1 MTSGASRWRSTT
13 RVPASDSNTRSRNSA
28 VPSSVEPASRN
39 FTFAQ
44 TSRASWRRLIMPLRY
59 AARANWNALEPSISV
74 LSRSKK
80 AAAFPPPPPST
91 VIALSPVDLDDHG
104 VALAAAR
111 ADGGHA
117 EPSAATAQLVRER
130 HQHARAA
137 RPNRVPEG
145 DRAAVDVHLHG
156 GLGLLRLDGDGHD
169 LLGQPALVCGLHRQL
184 VAAQGELVEVRARE
198 LELLAHLGGLRD
210 HALARERVGEAV
222 VHHGVDRLGVAHS

>member
-74 LSRSKK
+74 LSGPKK

-104 VALAAAR
+104 VTLAAAR

-130 HQHARAA
+130 HQDARAA
-137 RPNRVPEG
+137 RPDRVPEG
-145 DRAAVDVHLHG
+145 DRAAVDVHLRLVHAEHPHRIDRNG
-156 GLGLLRLDGDGHD
+156 SERLVDLEQVDVVDLQAGLLER
-169 LLGQPALVCGLHRQL
+169 
-184 VAAQGELVEVRARE
+184 
-198 LELLAHLGGLRD
+198 GLR
-210 HALARERVGEAV
+210 G
-222 VHHGVDRLGVAHS
+222 